1 MPAIFNHQGIK
12 FLYPDNW
19 NLASQSLDTI
29 PIVVELQSPTSAFWT
44 LHVYPADSDAGEIID
59 EIRDAMIEEF
69 EGLEAWPIEEMEGE
83 APVLGYDMSFYC
95 LDFLIAAKIRC
106 WRLGNSLILTHAQ
119 AEDREFEE
127 MAMLFQA
134 MTVSLMRES
143 KL

>member
-1 MPAIFNHQGIK
+1 MPVIFNHQGIK

-29 PIVVELQSPTSAFWT
+29 PIVVELQSPSSAFWT
-44 LHVYPADSDAGEIID
+44 LHVYPADSDAGEIVD
-59 EIRDAMIEEF
+59 EFRDAMVEEF
-69 EGLEAWPIEEMEGE
+69 EGLEAWPIEEMEGDE
-83 APVLGYDMSFYC
+83 PVLGYDMSFYC
-95 LDFLIAAKIRC
+95 LDFLIAAKVRC

-127 MAMLFQA
+127 TAAMFHA